1 MANFYMYSGIAAALY
16 TVYSGLKYYAIKG
29 EGLINAGD
37 ASKYDIKHVIDV
49 RTKVEWNLGH
59 FTGAKHIPAGSMTA
73 ESLKGI
79 PKNDAILVYCNTGQ
93 RARSA
98 AEKIRSYGYKK
109 VDYIENT
116 YKSLKL

>member
-1 MANFYMYSGIAAALY
+1 MYSGIAAALY

-29 EGLINAGD
+29 EGLINAED
-37 ASKYDIKHVIDV
+37 ASKYNIKHVIDV

-109 VDYIENT
+109 VYYIENT

>member
-1 MANFYMYSGIAAALY
+1 
-16 TVYSGLKYYAIKG
+16 
-29 EGLINAGD
+29 
-37 ASKYDIKHVIDV
+37 V

-109 VDYIENT
+109 VYYIENT